1 MIESHELVARM
12 LDHDEHGEIAITLRS
27 AIARSSRSNILV
39 GLACLTKVLEFL
51 LSLGFRRLEDCDRV
65 GDVLLGMARHDLHA
79 DAGSACRNRRRFHEV
94 GDHSEL
100 GQSATDEASETL
112 RT

>member
-27 AIARSSRSNILV
+27 AIGRSSRSNILV
-39 GLACLTKVLEFL
+39 GLACLIKVFEFM
-51 LSLGFRRLEDCDRV
+51 LSLGFRHLEDCDSV

-79 DAGSACRNRRRFHEV
+79 DAGGALRNRRKFHEV
-94 GDHSEL
+94 GDQSEL
-100 GQSATDEASETL
+100 GQAY
-112 RT
+112 